1 MMFINKTVW
10 ITGASSGIG
19 EALVLNLAKQGA
31 KLIISSR
38 REDVL
43 LKIKEKCGDN
53 KKNITVQTLDLANP
67 ASIIAAADAVLKQI
81 DKLDY
86 VFLNGGISQ
95 RSLTQETEIET
106 DRKLMEVNYFGTIGL
121 TKKIL
126 PFFIKQGFG
135 HFVVTSSISGVFGF
149 PLRSAYSAAKHALH
163 GYFDSLR
170 AEHVVNNI
178 NVTIACPGRIKT
190 NISVN
195 AIGPDGKPTGTMDN
209 AQNTGMTAEKCANQ
223 MIKAAA
229 KNKKEVYIGKK
240 EILMVY
246 FKRYIPALY
255 YKLASSVKRN

>member
-1 MMFINKTVW
+1 MFKNKTVW

-38 REDVL
+38 RENVL
-43 LKIKEKCGDN
+43 MAIKEKCGAN
-53 KKNITVQTLDLANP
+53 KNSVTVQTLDLANP
-67 ASIIAAADAVLKQI
+67 ENINAAADAVLSQLKT
-81 DKLDY
+81 LDY

-95 RSLTQETEIET
+95 RSLTQETSIET
-106 DRKLMEVNYFGTIGL
+106 DRKMMEVNYFGTIGL

-126 PFFIKQGFG
+126 PFFIEQGFG
-135 HFVVTSSISGVFGF
+135 HFIVTSSISGVFGF

-170 AEHVVNNI
+170 AEHVENNI

-195 AIGPDGKPTGTMDN
+195 AIGSDGKPTGKMDN
-209 AQNTGMTAEKCANQ
+209 AQNTGMSAEECASQ

-229 KNKKEVYIGKK
+229 KKKKEVYIGNK

-246 FKRYIPALY
+246 FKRYIPALF
-255 YKLASSVKRN
+255 YKLAATVERN